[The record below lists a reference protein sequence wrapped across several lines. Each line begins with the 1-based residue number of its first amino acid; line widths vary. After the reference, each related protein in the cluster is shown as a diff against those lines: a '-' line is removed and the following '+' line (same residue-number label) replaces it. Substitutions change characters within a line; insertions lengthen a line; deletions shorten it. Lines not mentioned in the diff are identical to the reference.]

1 MKTTL
6 SVTCSQIKIF
16 QTRHFYTV
24 LRCFEF
30 KMTTPIISLTREKY
44 ERMTPQQVRTL
55 KETYEMPQDRPFRL
69 LFITFF
75 FSWTRNSTPHYVGPL
90 ICPSVGPSVR
100 CPILPSVHP
109 ILLPNSLNDL
119 KHNPCPPARD
129 WDSTVSGLVFF
140 FWLYLFPSLI
150 PSFFPLAPPPPSHYI
165 VGSNPRRK
173 S

>member
-6 SVTCSQIKIF
+6 TVTCSQFKIF
-16 QTRHFYTV
+16 QTPHFYTV

-75 FSWTRNSTPHYVGPL
+75 FFMDMQLYTPLCWSVNL
-90 ICPSVGPSVR
+90 SIRWSICPLSHPSIR
-100 CPILPSVHP
+100 PSNAP
-109 ILLPNSLNDL
+109 
-119 KHNPCPPARD
+119 
-129 WDSTVSGLVFF
+129 TQ
-140 FWLYLFPSLI
+140 LI
-150 PSFFPLAPPPPSHYI
+150 
-165 VGSNPRRK
+165 K
-173 S
+173 

>member
-75 FSWTRNSTPHYVGPL
+75 FHGHATLHPTMLVRW
-90 ICPSVGPSVR
+90 SVR
-100 CPILPSVHP
+100 PLVRLSV
-109 ILLPNSLNDL
+109 
-119 KHNPCPPARD
+119 
-129 WDSTVSGLVFF
+129 V
-140 FWLYLFPSLI
+140 
-150 PSFFPLAPPPPSHYI
+150 PSFHPSIHCSYPI
-165 VGSNPRRK
+165 D
-173 S
+173 

>member
-109 ILLPNSLNDL
+109 ILLPNSWNDL

-140 FWLYLFPSLI
+140 SDYM
-150 PSFFPLAPPPPSHYI
+150 SFHPFYHLSFPLHPPPSHYI

>member
-129 WDSTVSGLVFF
+129 WDSTVSDLVFF
-140 FWLYLFPSLI
+140 FLTVSLSI
-150 PSFFPLAPPPPSHYI
+150 PYTIFLSPYTPPPSHYI

>member
-75 FSWTRNSTPHYVGPL
+75 FHGHATLHPTML
-90 ICPSVGPSVR
+90 VR
-100 CPILPSVHP
+100 
-109 ILLPNSLNDL
+109 
-119 KHNPCPPARD
+119 
-129 WDSTVSGLVFF
+129 
-140 FWLYLFPSLI
+140 
-150 PSFFPLAPPPPSHYI
+150 
-165 VGSNPRRK
+165 
-173 S
+173 